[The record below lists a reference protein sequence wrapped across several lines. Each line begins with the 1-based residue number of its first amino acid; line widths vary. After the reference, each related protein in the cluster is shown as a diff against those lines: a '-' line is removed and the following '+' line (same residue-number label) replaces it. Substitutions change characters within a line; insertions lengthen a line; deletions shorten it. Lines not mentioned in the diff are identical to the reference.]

1 MNNKVALIYENGNY
15 NITLNDTVIKTDIDF
30 DNAVYQFK
38 VTIANTTQTA
48 ETKSW
53 ESIEESIADYKNNDL
68 EINSEYKT
76 ITFGSMKYFYTS
88 GKVFFIANGEMIGLR
103 GGFDFFHFI
112 LTVASNGDTKTCE
125 SFITFC
131 KDVVTANATYKISD
145 SSITILSPRLNYGS
159 AEYNFKSQ
167 KINKG
172 ASITQGCFEEFKA
185 YILNIFK

>member
-15 NITLNDTVIKTDIDF
+15 NVTLNDTVIKTDKDF

-38 VTIANTTQTA
+38 QTIATTTVSA

-53 ESIEESIADYKNNDL
+53 ESIEESISEYKNNGV

-76 ITFGSMKYFYTS
+76 ITFGSMKYFYTT

-103 GGFDFFHFI
+103 GGFDFFYFI

-167 KINKG
+167 RINKG